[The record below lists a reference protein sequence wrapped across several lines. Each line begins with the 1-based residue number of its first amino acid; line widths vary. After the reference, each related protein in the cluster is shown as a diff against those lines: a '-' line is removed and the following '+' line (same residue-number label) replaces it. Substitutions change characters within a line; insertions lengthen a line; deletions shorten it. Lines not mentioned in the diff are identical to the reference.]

1 MSKSRRN
8 LDFLLDIQE
17 AIDRAPEY
25 TSGMTWEEY
34 LNDRKTHDAVVRNL
48 EILGE
53 ATKNISEDFR
63 SQNLAV
69 LWRDITGTR
78 DRLFHHYFGVNQEI
92 VWEIVQQDL
101 PVLKEQIAK
110 LIDKLR
116 AGDV

>member
-1 MSKSRRN
+1 MSKSGRN

-17 AIDRAPEY
+17 AIDRALEY
-25 TSGMTWEEY
+25 TSGMTWEGY
-34 LNDRKTHDAVVRNL
+34 LNDRRTQDAVVRNL

-63 SQNLAV
+63 GQNLAIP
-69 LWRDITGTR
+69 WRYMTGTR
-78 DRLFHHYFGVNQEI
+78 DRLIHHYFGVNQEI

-101 PVLKEQIAK
+101 PVLKEQIAE